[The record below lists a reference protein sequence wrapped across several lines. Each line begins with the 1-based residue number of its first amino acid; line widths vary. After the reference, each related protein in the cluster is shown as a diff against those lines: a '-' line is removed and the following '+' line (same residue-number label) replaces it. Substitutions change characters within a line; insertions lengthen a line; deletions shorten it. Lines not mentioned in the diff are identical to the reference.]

1 MKTNCRTLLLSSALL
16 IFSSVSHADG
26 IMTVDDLKGGA
37 EVWKK
42 TESNA
47 TFSRLESFI
56 YGNYMGYINSIK
68 DEVYPTGFCKESSAS
83 MEIAVLDK
91 AYQALMKTTPEQAHL
106 PARPFLVDVIKTIPC
121 TK

>member
-1 MKTNCRTLLLSSALL
+1 MRKLKYLFLTSVLLAFSAG
-16 IFSSVSHADG
+16 SHADG

-68 DEVYPTGFCKESSAS
+68 DEVYPSGFCKESSAS
-83 MEIAVLDK
+83 METAVLNEAYK
-91 AYQALMKTTPEQAHL
+91 ALIKTTPEQATL